1 MKFAKNLRAVVI
13 AILAIL
19 IINTTTITILD
30 KYVFN
35 KEQEPEVTPDVE
47 IAEEDDDGLTE
58 ELMALFMTSEEPE
71 EAEEENLESFDE
83 HTDDEKVSAVT
94 MFSVPSMLTPTKVD
108 EEKKVDVSKQADA
121 IYNKYY
127 AILSGMQGSYEGRAA
142 AILNQGKNE
151 YYAAVKAGEKAKDA
165 RSRLY
170 SKYFSILSG
179 LLGECN
185 GAVEGVLAQMTAELN
200 AIGASTA
207 GVGKLRSIYNSA
219 VASYTGQF

>member
-71 EAEEENLESFDE
+71 
-83 HTDDEKVSAVT
+83 
-94 MFSVPSMLTPTKVD
+94 
-108 EEKKVDVSKQADA
+108 
-121 IYNKYY
+121 
-127 AILSGMQGSYEGRAA
+127 
-142 AILNQGKNE
+142 
-151 YYAAVKAGEKAKDA
+151 
-165 RSRLY
+165 
-170 SKYFSILSG
+170 
-179 LLGECN
+179 
-185 GAVEGVLAQMTAELN
+185 
-200 AIGASTA
+200 
-207 GVGKLRSIYNSA
+207 
-219 VASYTGQF
+219 